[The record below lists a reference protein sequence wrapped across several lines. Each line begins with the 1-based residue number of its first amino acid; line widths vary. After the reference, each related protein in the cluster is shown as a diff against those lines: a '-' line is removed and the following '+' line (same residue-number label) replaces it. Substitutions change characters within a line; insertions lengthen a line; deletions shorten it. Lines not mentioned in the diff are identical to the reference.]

1 MTLLT
6 ISQAACYAVPIAA
19 PSSIVGNTSDQ
30 TAQLILALANEAGNS
45 LTRRNPAGWVSM
57 IREYD
62 FSTVSYGPIEGA
74 VANVGGYATVTTVG
88 SAGAGI
94 AAYGWVLSGPSLYN
108 NAIIT
113 NVASGGGFYVYTT
126 NLPMSDDATTGN
138 FYFSKTDYPLPS
150 DYERSV
156 DQTMWDRTRYWQMR
170 GVLSPQQWQFYRS
183 SIFGKTTVQR
193 RYRFRNSDWLSTA
206 TGTPSINIFS
216 IDPVPVDNGANLVFE
231 YVSNGWCASATTNAR
246 QSQWLADSDY
256 GVIDEYLMTLGLKW
270 RLLRRMGVSYDAEL
284 DEYEREVDKAVARDG
299 GTAVLDMTPTW
310 GNGLLTPFN
319 TQEGNFPATPNNAG

>member
-6 ISQAACYAVPIAA
+6 ICQAACNAVPIAA
-19 PSSIVGNTSDQ
+19 PSSIVGNTSNES
-30 TAQLILALANEAGNS
+30 AVLLLALANEAAYS
-45 LTRRNPAGWVSM
+45 LTRRSPAGWVSM

-62 FSTVSYGPIEGA
+62 FSTVSYGPIAGS
-74 VANVGGYATVTTVG
+74 VSNVGGYATVTTTG
-88 SAGAGI
+88 SAGSGI

-108 NAIIT
+108 NSVIT
-113 NVASGGGFYVYTT
+113 AVTPGVNYTYTT
-126 NLPMSDDATTGN
+126 NMPMSDDATTGN

-150 DYERSV
+150 DYERPV

-231 YVSNGWCASATTNAR
+231 YVSNGWCANASTGAR
-246 QSQWLADSDY
+246 QTQWLADTDY
-256 GVIDEYLMTLGLKW
+256 AVLDEYLLTLGVKW
-270 RLLRRMGVSYDAEL
+270 RLLRRMGVSYNEEL
-284 DEYEREVDKAVARDG
+284 SEYESEVDKAVARDG
-299 GTAVLDMTPTW
+299 GTAILDMTPTW
-310 GNGLLTPFN
+310 GNGLLSPFN
-319 TQEGNFPATPNNAG
+319 TQEGNFPATPNSAG